1 MATDYNDNKTPAEL
15 IPIFYEDHHL
25 GSDGGQGS
33 AVVKMDIVKGV
44 YFFIPNFDARRK
56 AVPWH
61 DIHHLVTGYSA
72 GTFIGECEISA
83 WEIASGCRKY
93 WAAFLIDTSGVYLGF
108 FISPRKILQAYAR
121 GRRTTNFYHD
131 MLSLEEVMKM
141 PVNELKKILLLDQYP
156 KETKPVL
163 KDLISF
169 AGFFIFAGVY
179 SLLMIL
185 TLPVLLLFNIWMI
198 LKSKRISTKSNASQP
213 RHY

>member
-1 MATDYNDNKTPAEL
+1 M
-15 IPIFYEDHHL
+15 
-25 GSDGGQGS
+25 
-33 AVVKMDIVKGV
+33 
-44 YFFIPNFDARRK
+44 
-56 AVPWH
+56 
-61 DIHHLVTGYSA
+61 
-72 GTFIGECEISA
+72 
-83 WEIASGCRKY
+83 
-93 WAAFLIDTSGVYLGF
+93 IDTSGVYLGF

-131 MLSLEEVMKM
+131 MLSLELVMKM
-141 PVNELKKILLLDQYP
+141 PVSELKKIHLLDQYP

-169 AGFFIFAGVY
+169 AGFFVFAGVY

-198 LKSKRISTKSNASQP
+198 PKLKRISTKSNASQP